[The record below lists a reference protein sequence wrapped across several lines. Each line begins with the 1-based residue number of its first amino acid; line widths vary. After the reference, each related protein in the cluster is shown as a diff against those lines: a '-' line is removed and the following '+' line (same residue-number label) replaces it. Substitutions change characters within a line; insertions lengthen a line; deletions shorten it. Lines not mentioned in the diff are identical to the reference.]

1 MKIIVSGTIVDT
13 DQEMLQLEVS
23 QSWGIAE
30 LFTELY
36 LVLPFYR
43 NAYTPRII
51 RSC

>member
-13 DQEMLQLEVS
+13 DPGMLQLEVS
-23 QSWGIAE
+23 HSWRIAA
-30 LFTELY
+30 LFTDHELY

-51 RSC
+51 